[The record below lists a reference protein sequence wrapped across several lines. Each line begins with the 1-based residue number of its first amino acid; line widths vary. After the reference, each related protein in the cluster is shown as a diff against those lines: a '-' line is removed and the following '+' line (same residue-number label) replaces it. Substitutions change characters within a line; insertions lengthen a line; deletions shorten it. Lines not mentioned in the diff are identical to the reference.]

1 MDEQE
6 VLFLYNRFNLIYGY
20 ITIWYTWFIH
30 RSYCNCFIN
39 WFSLKSMCLFNMMI
53 HPLVRCGLTCG
64 VVCVGQTESKHVSSS
79 FNEAIAFFFAGPTQG
94 DLLIC
99 LIMHATPLT
108 SSKSWFLYRCARI
121 QYNNDTRKR
130 ERETD
135 MSVSLCVYP
144 KDYRLWVTVSTF
156 VPHASHTQNA
166 CMLHSLTPGD
176 PVNDPCG
183 RMVQVCRA
191 TPS

>member
-1 MDEQE
+1 MHEQE
-6 VLFLYNRFNLIYGY
+6 VLFLYNRFNFNYIYIYIYIY

-39 WFSLKSMCLFNMMI
+39 WFSQSRRLFNMMS

-79 FNEAIAFFFAGPTQG
+79 FNEAIAFFFCRATQG

-121 QYNNDTRKR
+121 QYNNDMRKR
-130 ERETD
+130 ER
-135 MSVSLCVYP
+135 VHV
-144 KDYRLWVTVSTF
+144 
-156 VPHASHTQNA
+156 SHTQKCRMHVCRTRCHLGN
-166 CMLHSLTPGD
+166 

-183 RMVQVCRA
+183 RMVQVCSLHL
-191 TPS
+191 PNFVLD